1 MSNEKNKTK
10 QKWNNGYIQHCIYSE
25 KHSSLSFQFSKARAF
40 SKCLM
45 VFWAKMLSNTTS
57 LKLPKWW
64 KGVKENER
72 REGGRLR

>member
-1 MSNEKNKTK
+1 
-10 QKWNNGYIQHCIYSE
+10 
-25 KHSSLSFQFSKARAF
+25 
-40 SKCLM
+40 M